1 MARGG
6 RLWGRRE
13 KNGRGKWQPRLLD
26 QSAETTMAEPWQ
38 HRDAAAALQASHLSA
53 RLRSSIAMAQRPTSP
68 GIELYKSIGANPVI
82 NGIGSVTFLVRTV
95 APLLSRRRV
104 SRRRRVL
111 AELISLD
118 AARARGM
125 QGGSTPDPRVE
136 EAMDAANGS
145 FVPMDD
151 LQKVRTFRSSSAP
164 VVHCMSCRAARAGH
178 D

>member
-1 MARGG
+1 M
-6 RLWGRRE
+6 
-13 KNGRGKWQPRLLD
+13 
-26 QSAETTMAEPWQ
+26 
-38 HRDAAAALQASHLSA
+38 
-53 RLRSSIAMAQRPTSP
+53 
-68 GIELYKSIGANPVI
+68 
-82 NGIGSVTFLVRTV
+82 
-95 APLLSRRRV
+95 
-104 SRRRRVL
+104 L

-164 VVHCMSCRAARAGH
+164 CIACHAAPRGPDTIDLRSALALRRKWARLWPTSSAARWRSSPLAAQVR
-178 D
+178 